1 MAVCWL
7 FPGKT
12 VGIDCPCLDCNEP
25 IRIQML
31 DGEVLSS
38 DPSTIV
44 GHRNL
49 SAAAAPDARQR

>member
-1 MAVCWL
+1 MAVSWL

-12 VGIDCPCLDCNEP
+12 VSIDSPCLDCNEG
-25 IRIQML
+25 ISIQMR
-31 DGEVLSS
+31 DGHVIAA

-49 SAAAAPDARQR
+49 PIGKTAPTEA

>member
-12 VGIDCPCLDCNEP
+12 VSIDCPCLDCNES
-25 IRIQML
+25 ISIQMR
-31 DGEVLSS
+31 DGQVLSA

-49 SAAAAPDARQR
+49 PSSPTDARRV

>member
-12 VGIDCPCLDCNEP
+12 VSIDCPCLDCNES
-25 IRIQML
+25 ISIQMR
-31 DGEVLSS
+31 DGQVLSAE
-38 DPSTIV
+38 PSTIV

-49 SAAAAPDARQR
+49 SSVTTPNNRER